1 MKRTIALLLTVL
13 MVLCCIPSTLM
24 TAFAVDPSFTPNSVR
39 NQTYDGAYNQYIPET
54 VIVDGNFEDTAW
66 AYEDWKNVSTITG
79 SWNTDPISL
88 PGESVNVDGEKVP
101 LKASDYSYRFQLKT
115 DYEYFYGAIE
125 LNYDWNGD
133 IVIWLNDG
141 RWENCTDRIVI
152 NPTILTN
159 SEDKASVYN
168 ENALRI
174 ERAIHTVIDPVNKL
188 NATTHTYDVVKY
200 EKNAAGAFYPAMCY
214 PSGKY
219 VAGEANPTLTDWVD
233 VTDELKAYQYASE
246 ETLYRCV
253 KEDNKTRIEFR
264 ILNYAFEC
272 GKIEQDG
279 EQQQE
284 DYNPNYHYYVS
295 VGFGYDNNGAVYNAA
310 GYHPTTETATKTYFG
325 DDKGGSYTEAADEIY
340 KAANGKKLTKEE
352 YYYNADKNAVCPALY
367 YPRIEMKDGTNRAEA
382 IPSMKNWP
390 ASTGLIPDI
399 LFAND
404 TANNEEKMVVDGNFT
419 EEIWSTLTDKHMG
432 GSGATL
438 DLSKVLYSDSCNI
451 KTDGTGEGNAA
462 TDKNLPLLDDRYT
475 ATGKKTSFKMELRY
489 DGTYIYGAAIA
500 FVPDGGA
507 IMPRL
512 TLDFAE
518 LNDSARAK
526 LIVNGGYTSFTDKN
540 GVNYNT
546 SRTDIFQCYRQKIDG
561 LWNFEFKVKAD
572 LIAKDASNN
581 VYFNAF
587 LQTDAPYVYDNAYI
601 NGPEV
606 EKLVKDNGATY
617 NTSKTALENLKNPE
631 FASGVKDTVAK
642 AANLLKFYNSISFI
656 NSYIKGASLSLGTTV
671 TSDKVI
677 YDGKVDTYDWAAL
690 NAFDNVVS
698 GQYQDDYVVNYF
710 DDKNPLNVENIVTTT
725 TQRDMASYYK
735 LTSDGEYLYGGA
747 IVQFGSG
754 TNDYWHLASVPG
766 DTISD
771 AYNDTIAEWLRQYNY
786 NQVLLGEN
794 TDKNGA
800 YSEIDLFKIW
810 LTNNPEHTNSLER
823 EGATAVLNIAI
834 LKRNSS
840 YEAYSFIETCTYR
853 NDEDPG
859 YNKEKV
865 FNYDAFAKV
874 VPIDYDGSGNLT
886 AFSLEFRASLRDLEL
901 KETENRGFYGYD
913 GQNNNGSYE
922 LVEWYDT
929 AMGSKE
935 WRYVDSTGRVYEGLY
950 NAATDKRG
958 NPAYINDR
966 PIYSTDE
973 HKTGEFE
980 DAKYH
985 KTIDGITILTS
996 YEYEWFNGHEGN
1008 TDISKGLNGVTLTN
1022 YSKKDSYFIERGK
1035 YRHVAAKQGK
1045 IDHVDYTK
1053 NDQYFGYYVT
1063 IENAIDNQQWE
1074 TLEKTGKTSINGPA
1088 ADTNVKAEVKYGRLI
1103 NKKSESP
1110 IAPDAWTGHVYAAI
1124 LNGEAHWWRRN
1135 FFNVEATHKFGYS
1148 DMLDNMVVDGK
1159 LDEHLW
1165 HVKGEGAEA
1174 TSAMSSVTPVT
1185 GVWKKN
1191 PTQNEVFSY
1200 TYRVWTD
1207 NNYVYGAAWLDKEIV
1222 KCGSQISADECTKLE
1237 IHFENAGKNYTFD
1250 MYFKDDSE
1258 VTGNYYID
1266 GEATKPLGGLDS
1278 YFQKTITYANKECY
1292 FEFRIDLSL
1301 LGYTYTQ
1308 TPKTATN
1315 FYERNVKGGY
1325 DSDYGNLVDTDGNS
1339 NIRYHLGIS
1348 QPCST
1353 GAAFEVLTLF
1363 ADPHGALKAAL
1374 AGKNCDP
1381 DYSYDVCVYPGLSRW
1396 NAADAMEVEQ
1406 TEHFAG
1412 EKIRVDG
1419 TLNDTGWNEDRWI
1432 DVDRNVNASEN
1443 KIYDDLQYINMKYM
1457 IRSDD
1462 EYYYIGALMDVTFNS
1477 STRPAFTFW
1486 ILNETEEDGKY
1497 DVDYI
1502 KLSYDDKQNSYPYSQ
1517 SILPRW
1523 QTDKNGKEIAYTNS
1537 KLYECYDIEDLAGG
1551 KIVPTFYGEDIDVE
1565 AELAKLSILNGDYT
1579 YKYSNNG
1586 DKNVV
1591 KYDPNSKQITFNNIS
1606 IQTSLHGKNGDTA
1619 GLYGESEVMQ
1629 EMNEKFDIVNYGQI
1643 VGKQH
1648 AVIQSANGVMI
1659 NDTPGKSTQTVVEFR
1674 VKKSSVDKDGDTR
1687 PGFKYAV
1694 QATAT
1699 FNNQEYDL
1707 IYPYVDN
1714 KVGEERERDDYNYPA
1729 IGETTALE
1737 TDAWVETAV
1746 DVNDDSH
1753 LRYLLRNNTNGVVT
1767 LGSKTAS
1774 EGEGENAVYK
1784 MRFGAL
1790 YTEDYI
1796 RNQKFAHTA
1805 IIDKDKKNDTWL
1817 SGESVGGV
1825 TADFGYDT
1833 TADGYH
1839 GGAEAEDGADTKYT
1853 YWDITKLGV
1862 VIYPTHMLYDTEAAS
1877 KATSTTEL
1885 NEIRRTQ
1892 SVPLSYYAG
1901 RTVVFAQ
1908 AHSIVTWHG
1917 NSNVQSNFADYES
1930 FQYYIALTGIKAQ
1943 NYGMKYSFAAMNSF
1957 DYMDITSESEIGNG
1971 ENMVETRTDEENGY
1985 LVKPVPQSSKYLD
1998 LSLEENKDIIYNGRG
2013 VDVNYY
2019 YGAVLE
2025 RSPQMIRMV
2034 TNNGTIQ
2041 DGDDSSNEE
2050 SVLPDNENEGD
2061 YNGKKVA
2068 YIPLDN
2074 RPVNKERVEYLAQSA
2089 GFELLMPE
2097 EDFYRTAT
2105 KGQKNNSN
2113 GKPYGNQAEL
2123 LSWLY
2128 QIEQSEDV
2136 DYYII
2141 SLDQLFYGG
2150 LAESTSASRFAGM
2163 GGTTA
2168 SIDSEEQK
2176 VIDYLIELA
2185 KEHYVYYFTSITPT
2199 VGLEEYV
2206 TTNADWTND
2215 TFRNAISRFTEMFAR
2230 PTVDFTNCTEIAD
2243 FATAELLSS
2252 IRSKYFLKA
2261 DNSSMYPDVGTGNEK
2276 QVDQLV
2282 TTRLHKLQLIQKLA
2296 SAPYGYI
2303 DHLVVGVDDDRVQTT
2318 MDEVGNNIQTN
2329 EINYVKALFDIANK
2343 QTAIDPDGNE
2353 MEKGNDRYI
2362 IAEGIDQLGL
2372 GGISNLSADLYATQ
2386 IEHFSKKNGNLKY
2399 DNNGV
2404 ETDLTVVGNL
2414 GVDVKVE
2421 YIGTTSETT
2430 FYTKCTEVVD
2440 EVRYGS
2446 KTFDDLINEQIIAA
2460 GGRRI
2465 VEDKSKA
2472 LGKGTLV
2479 LLVLLPGSEN
2489 DVTTGQ
2495 VYVNLA
2501 TRALAHMQSFTPVA
2515 IVAFGHYGAMTQ
2527 LINGSTK
2534 NAGGETINNPGR
2546 LLATYAYSRA
2556 EGHDFR
2562 NTPAQ
2567 AVGVTISNAIARYS
2581 YLTGPRQ
2588 TVEAH
2593 EGFYKYMGYSWIN
2606 DLSYN
2611 SKGLIDLEMKD
2622 DISSGTT
2629 VAKSEANDY
2638 NSAFYK
2644 YKVTTF
2650 DSDKYFTRYQPQWIA
2665 EELNLSEITTRINVE
2680 RDGAVSEFSNLAD
2693 IMIGNGV
2700 NPLNRPHEFTF
2711 DVAVIE
2717 NGGLNVAR
2725 NKGKDGK
2732 YIVNRSEKYGTL
2744 YTNIESETAAA
2755 IRLDKVVTTTGVGN
2769 AIFVPLEYDSKTHR
2783 TASIPSDAK
2792 TYEDY
2797 LKAIQAERNYT
2808 ISVTNDS
2815 YIDNEAESVT
2825 NYRFSYDAE
2834 LTDGHIYKYLETV
2847 THNDGTIPSNQIEN
2861 GAIKTNSV
2869 YKGFSNN
2876 QWWCLEQ
2883 NYNCHYAGNGV
2894 YFGYVVV
2901 DLQDNYD
2908 LGAVRIHLLNDVEA
2922 EVHEPGEIRFLY
2934 STDGT
2939 HFTYLDSFDTNDSE
2953 DYGYWSMLDA
2963 QGVRARYVKIEITLG
2978 GQYAF
2983 MNEIEVYAQDTQ
2995 TIRVGTYNIAHGK
3008 DAQNVVK
3015 ALNGKG
3021 ENDEASAAELNEAIK
3036 LLATDIEKADLDVV
3050 FLQEIS
3056 INATNYTHKN
3066 GFGYG
3071 SALDMIGQ
3079 IAAEAGFPYYAFI
3092 RAEHWNN
3099 EFCTCGEEYCK
3110 NGQTVYHKI
3119 TGSVILSKFEI
3130 DRDASAPVT
3139 TRAGVGTGQ
3148 NATFAILEE
3157 YKALNPANVKG
3168 NPNFNSDGMYSNY
3181 DYIYLKVPTG
3191 NKKFMNIPAFSAH
3204 CTPQT
3209 LKEKVLNFVC
3219 NNNQSFVEGSNVP
3232 FEPLKNLIVAG
3243 DFNNPTFKPLKE
3255 GFGDGMT
3262 LTVNDINK
3270 LVTNEQGKS
3279 MDNIV
3284 YDNSVYTLMDSG
3296 VIQSGNS
3303 DHYLV
3308 WAELQYTVDQ

>member
-54 VIVDGNFEDTAW
+54 VIVDGNFDDTAW
-66 AYEDWKNVSTITG
+66 AYEDWKDVSTVTG
-79 SWNTDPISL
+79 SWNTDPSTL
-88 PGESVNVDGEKVP
+88 LGESVSVDGENVTI
-101 LKASDYSYRFQLKT
+101 KASNYSYRFQLKT

-133 IVIWLNDG
+133 VVIWLNDG

-152 NPTILTN
+152 NPTIT
-159 SEDKASVYN
+159 SAEDEKASVIPAG
-168 ENALRI
+168 ALRI
-174 ERAIHTVIDPVNKL
+174 ERAIHTVIDPVNNTLDSK
-188 NATTHTYDVVKY
+188 THKYDVKKY

-214 PSGKY
+214 PSGNY
-219 VAGEANPTLTDWVD
+219 VAGESDPKKTDWVD

-253 KEDNKTRIEFR
+253 KDGNKTRIEFR

-295 VGFGYDNNGAVYNAA
+295 VGFGYDNGGAEYNEAD
-310 GYHPTTETATKTYFG
+310 YHPTTVSATKTYYSDINGTAYDASG
-325 DDKGGSYTEAADEIY
+325 DHYTS
-340 KAANGKKLTKEE
+340 NGIKLTKEE
-352 YYYNADKNAVCPALY
+352 YYYDAAKGVRPALY
-367 YPRIEMKDGTNRAEA
+367 YPRIEMKDGTNRAQA

-438 DLSKVLYSDSCNI
+438 DLSNVLYSTNSFNSTEPI
-451 KTDGTGEGNAA
+451 SNVNEAFKV
-462 TDKNLPLLDDRYT
+462 DRYQ
-475 ATGKKTSFKMELRY
+475 AGGKKTSFKMEMRY

-512 TLDFAE
+512 TLEFAGFNSE
-518 LNDSARAK
+518 LRAK

-540 GVNYNT
+540 GVYYTT
-546 SRTDIFQCYRQKIDG
+546 SSTDIFQCYRQKIDG
-561 LWNFEFKVKAD
+561 LWNFEFKFKAD
-572 LIAKDASNN
+572 LVSKDASNK
-581 VYFNAF
+581 VHFNAHIR
-587 LQTDAPYVYDNAYI
+587 TDLPYVSETDDYLIVANLDDLYDSVGITPPASGYLADMANR
-601 NGPEV
+601 
-606 EKLVKDNGATY
+606 EKLAGYA
-617 NTSKTALENLKNPE
+617 
-631 FASGVKDTVAK
+631 
-642 AANLLKFYNSISFI
+642 NSINFI
-656 NSYIKGASLSLGTTV
+656 NSYIAAASFELSESNKTT
-671 TSDKVI
+671 SEKVI
-677 YDGKVDTYDWAAL
+677 FDGKVDTYDWAAL

-698 GQYQDDYVVNYF
+698 GQYQDDYVVSDF
-710 DDKNPLNVENIVTTT
+710 EPTNPLNVENAVNTTND
-725 TQRDMASYYK
+725 RNIASYYK

-747 IVQFGSG
+747 IVQFGSDTG
-754 TNDYWHLASVPG
+754 DYWHSALRPG
-766 DTISD
+766 GYTAVDGS
-771 AYNDTIAEWLRQYNY
+771 QFNY
-786 NQVLLGEN
+786 NKILLGEIQTKLN
-794 TDKNGA
+794 SDTSADAA
-800 YSEIDLFKIW
+800 YQDIDLFKIW
-810 LTNNPEHTNSLER
+810 LTCNPEHTNSLER

-834 LKRNSS
+834 IKREVSGKTT
-840 YEAYSFIETCTYR
+840 YEAYSFVDDCTR
-853 NDEDPG
+853 RDKIAWPS
-859 YNKEKV
+859 
-865 FNYDAFAKV
+865 YDSFKYDTLAIIDQDSV
-874 VPIDYDGSGNLT
+874 VEVGGQIVS
-886 AFSLEFRASLRDLEL
+886 FSMEFKASLRSLEL
-901 KETENRGFYGYD
+901 NETKDQGFYGSD
-913 GQNNNGSYE
+913 GTNNRGDYE
-922 LVEWYDT
+922 LVNWYAQGDT
-929 AMGSKE
+929 KFDYKTKNTDGWVLDKNGNLA
-935 WRYVDSTGRVYEGLY
+935 YV
-950 NAATDKRG
+950 
-958 NPAYINDR
+958 NDR
-966 PIYSTDE
+966 EIYSTE
-973 HKTGEFE
+973 QNITGEFE
-980 DAKYH
+980 DSKYY
-985 KTIDGITILTS
+985 KTIDGIKILES
-996 YEYEWFNGHEGN
+996 YEYNTFNGYTN
-1008 TDISKGLNGVTLTN
+1008 STIYKAINDKLTSGAN
-1022 YSKKDSYFIERGK
+1022 IKDYYFIERARK
-1035 YRHVAAKQGK
+1035 AISTDKLYN
-1045 IDHVDYTK
+1045 HVDYTK

-1063 IENAIDNQQWE
+1063 IENAIDSNKWQTAE
-1074 TLEKTGKTSINGPA
+1074 TNTSA
-1088 ADTNVKAEVKYGRLI
+1088 TTTTTATVTYGRLI
-1103 NKKSESP
+1103 SKKSESP

-1200 TYRVWTD
+1200 TYYVWTD

-1222 KCGSQISADECTKLE
+1222 KCGSQIGKDECTKLE

-1250 MYFKDDSE
+1250 MYFKDDNE

-1266 GEATKPLGGLDS
+1266 GTATKPDGGLDS
-1278 YFQKTITYANKECY
+1278 YFQKTITYANQECY

-1301 LGYTYTQ
+1301 LGYSYASAPVSTSYYLNNVGYENGADGAAFTDSNYNSGYTGL
-1308 TPKTATN
+1308 T
-1315 FYERNVKGGY
+1315 
-1325 DSDYGNLVDTDGNS
+1325 STDGTS
-1339 NIRYHLGIS
+1339 NIKYHLGIS

-1353 GAAFEVLTLF
+1353 GAAYEVLTLF
-1363 ADPHGALKAAL
+1363 ADPHGALKTAL
-1374 AGKNCDP
+1374 AGKGCEP
-1381 DYSYDVCVYPGLSRW
+1381 DYAYDACVYPGLTRW
-1396 NAADAMEVEQ
+1396 NASDAMEIEQ

-1419 TLNDTGWNEDRWI
+1419 TLNDTGWNENRWI

-1486 ILNETEEDGKY
+1486 ILNETGNDGEY

-1517 SILPRW
+1517 SIIERW
-1523 QTDKNGKEIAYTNS
+1523 DDSGKAYTNS
-1537 KLYECYDIEDLAGG
+1537 KLYECYDVEDLANG
-1551 KIVPTFYGEDIDVE
+1551 KVKPTFYGEEFDAS
-1565 AELAKLSILNGDYT
+1565 AELAKLSILNGNYT
-1579 YKYSNNG
+1579 YRYSNNG

-1591 KYDPNSKQITFNNIS
+1591 GYDPNSKKITFQNIS
-1606 IQTSLHGKNGDTA
+1606 IETSLHNDNGDTA

-1659 NDTPGKSTQTVVEFR
+1659 NNTPGKSTQTVVEFR
-1674 VKKSSVDKDGDTR
+1674 VKKSSVDKDGNDR

-1714 KVGEERERDDYNYPA
+1714 KVGEERERDDYNYPNTSDESVS
-1729 IGETTALE
+1729 IE

-1746 DVNDDSH
+1746 DVNEDSH
-1753 LRYLLRNNTNGVVT
+1753 LRYRLRNNTNGVVT

-1774 EGEGENAVYK
+1774 EGEGENTVYK

-1805 IIDKDKKNDTWL
+1805 IIDSTIKNDEKF
-1817 SGESVGGV
+1817 GNVK
-1825 TADFGYDT
+1825 ADYDYVNN
-1833 TADGYH
+1833 ADGYH

-1853 YWDITKLGV
+1853 YWDITKLGI
-1862 VIYPTHMLYDTEAAS
+1862 VIYPTYMLYDTEQAAN
-1877 KATSTTEL
+1877 ATNSAEL
-1885 NEIRRTQ
+1885 NAIRRTQ

-1901 RTVVFAQ
+1901 KSVVFAQ

-1917 NSNVQSNFADYES
+1917 NANVHSNYADYES

-1957 DYMDITSESEIGNG
+1957 DYIDITSESEIGNG
-1971 ENMVETRTDEENGY
+1971 ENLVETREDTSEENEYGY
-1985 LVKPVPQSSKYLD
+1985 IVKPVPQSSKYLD
-1998 LSLEENKDIIYNGRG
+1998 LSLEENQDVLYNGRG

-2025 RSPQMIRMV
+2025 RSPQMVRMV

-2050 SVLPDNENEGD
+2050 SALPDNENEGD
-2061 YNGKKVA
+2061 YNGEKVA

-2113 GKPYGNQAEL
+2113 GKPYGNQEEL

-2128 QIEQSEDV
+2128 QIETSEDV
-2136 DYYII
+2136 EYYII

-2150 LAESTSASRFAGM
+2150 LAESTSASRFAGK
-2163 GGTTA
+2163 GVSTN
-2168 SIDSEEQK
+2168 SITEEDQK

-2206 TTNADWTND
+2206 TTNADWSNFESQNSFVYWAT
-2215 TFRNAISRFTEMFAR
+2215 RFTEVLPR
-2230 PTVDFTNCTEIAD
+2230 VNLDFSKYTKVAD
-2243 FATAELLSS
+2243 FGQQNVFSD
-2252 IRSKYFLKA
+2252 ICGKYY
-2261 DNSSMYPDVGTGNEK
+2261 DNPSNETSYTPPTDY
-2276 QVDQLV
+2276 VSTVALNQLV
-2282 TTRLHKLQLIQKLA
+2282 TTRLHKLQIIQELA

-2303 DHLVVGVDDDRVQTT
+2303 DHLVVGVDDDRHQTIMEGT
-2318 MDEVGNNIQTN
+2318 NNIQTN
-2329 EINYVKALFDIANK
+2329 EINYVKALFDVANK

-2353 MEKGNDRYI
+2353 IEVNYNLYTM
-2362 IAEGIDQLGL
+2362 AQGIDQLGL

-2386 IEHFSKKNGNLKY
+2386 VEHFSKKNGNLKY

-2479 LLVLLPGSEN
+2479 LLVVLPGSESN
-2489 DVTTGQ
+2489 VTTGQ

-2534 NAGGETINNPGR
+2534 DVNSSTINNPGR
-2546 LLATYAYSRA
+2546 LLATYAYSRG

-2567 AVGVTISNAIARYS
+2567 AVGITISNAIARYS

-2606 DLSYN
+2606 DFSYN
-2611 SKGLIDLEMKD
+2611 SKGLTDLEMKD

-2644 YKVTTF
+2644 YGVTTF
-2650 DSDKYFTRYQPQWIA
+2650 DSDEYFTRYQPQWIA
-2665 EELNLSEITTRINVE
+2665 EELNLSQITTRINVE
-2680 RDGAVSEFSNLAD
+2680 RDGDVSEFSNLAD

-2717 NGGLNVAR
+2717 NGGDNVAR
-2725 NKGKDGK
+2725 NKDNSGK
-2732 YIVNRSEKYGTL
+2732 YIVNRSKKYGTF
-2744 YTNIESETAAA
+2744 YTEVESEATAKK
-2755 IRLDKVVTTTGVGN
+2755 RLPEAVFTVSGNNVFESITNAYPSTTHKTAVTSNTGAYSDILADVR
-2769 AIFVPLEYDSKTHR
+2769 DS
-2783 TASIPSDAK
+2783 
-2792 TYEDY
+2792 
-2797 LKAIQAERNYT
+2797 RNYT

-2815 YIDNEAESVT
+2815 YIDNEEESVT

-2834 LTDGHIYKYLETV
+2834 LTDGHAYKYLETV
-2847 THNDGTIPSNQIEN
+2847 TYDDGTIPADQIEN
-2861 GAIKTNSV
+2861 GAIRTNSV

-2901 DLQDNYD
+2901 DLKDNYD
-2908 LGAVRIHLLNDVEA
+2908 LGAVRIHLLNDVQA

-2939 HFTYLDSFDTNDSE
+2939 HFTYLDSFATKADE

-2995 TIRVGTYNIAHGK
+2995 TLRVGTYNIGLGTE
-3008 DAQNVVK
+3008 AQNMAVALGLAEKPDQNAERQDVK
-3015 ALNGKG
+3015 EDYETAYYT
-3021 ENDEASAAELNEAIK
+3021 AAANNEKAQKLIKEAIK
-3036 LLATDIEKADLDVV
+3036 LIAEDIEKADLDIV
-3050 FLQEIS
+3050 FLQEIPLNTGGYTFNQGLQEKNMVQMIAYEAGLS
-3056 INATNYTHKN
+3056 DVIYLNRAVWRSDVAIGTITHIDDIGKTYNDRRRYHKVNGNAVLTRRGITLSTNSVQSSYESLED
-3066 GFGYG
+3066 G
-3071 SALDMIGQ
+3071 SAILTS
-3079 IAAEAGFPYYAFI
+3079 Y
-3092 RAEHWNN
+3092 
-3099 EFCTCGEEYCK
+3099 
-3110 NGQTVYHKI
+3110 QTTDPEK
-3119 TGSVILSKFEI
+3119 T
-3130 DRDASAPVT
+3130 
-3139 TRAGVGTGQ
+3139 
-3148 NATFAILEE
+3148 
-3157 YKALNPANVKG
+3157 NPAK
-3168 NPNFNSDGMYSNY
+3168 NY
-3181 DYIYLKVPTG
+3181 DLIYLNIPTG
-3191 NKKFMNIPAFSAH
+3191 NNKNMEIPVFSAH
-3204 CTPQT
+3204 CTPET
-3209 LKEKVLNFVC
+3209 LNAKVLKYTRHESV
-3219 NNNQSFVEGSNVP
+3219 QWDESGSNYS
-3232 FEPLKNLIVAG
+3232 PLDKLIVGG
-3243 DFNNPTFKPLKE
+3243 DFNNPTFKPLKD
-3255 GFGDGMT
+3255 GFGEEMS

-3270 LVTNEQGKS
+3270 LVTNHQGKS

-3308 WAELQYTVDQ
+3308 WAELQYTIDN